1 MKQSKMLIPTLREMP
16 SDAQVISHA
25 LMLRAGYV
33 RQISAGVYSYLPLAN
48 RVIEKAK
55 KIMREEFEKIGAVE
69 MLAPAL
75 LSADLWRE
83 SGRYETYGEDLYKL
97 KNREGSDF
105 ILGPTHEETF
115 TAIVRDSVKS
125 YKQLPLNL
133 YQIQAK
139 YRDEKRPRNGL
150 LRTREFIMKD
160 GYSFHANYDSLDV
173 TYDEY
178 KMAYE
183 NIFTRS
189 EIEFKGIIG
198 DGGAMGG
205 KDSQEFMAITPERT
219 DLSRWVVLDKS
230 VASFDEIPAD
240 VQEAIKAELTS
251 WLVSGED
258 TVVYSSESS
267 YAANLEMA
275 TNEYKPSNRVV
286 AEEELTRIETPDC
299 KSIDE
304 VAAFLHVDESQTIK
318 TLVYIA
324 DEKPIVALL
333 VGNDQL
339 NEVKLKNY
347 LGADFFE
354 PASEEEVRELFGAN
368 FGSLGP
374 VHLPEDVQIIADRK
388 VEDVRNA
395 VVGANEDG
403 YHLTGVNPGRDF
415 TAEYVDIREVREGEV
430 SPDGQGVLKFAR
442 GIEIGHIFKLGTR
455 YSESMN
461 ATVLDENGRA
471 VPVVMGCYGI
481 GVSRLLSAVME
492 QHARLFVNKTP
503 KGDYRYAW
511 GINFPKELAPFD
523 VHLIPV
529 NVKDE
534 EALALTEQLEAEL
547 LKAGYE
553 VLTDDRN
560 ERAGVK
566 FSDSDLIGL
575 PIRVTIGKKAADRI
589 VEVKIKATGDTIEV
603 HVDNLLETLAILT
616 KKEER

>member
-25 LMLRAGYV
+25 LLLRAGYV
-33 RQISAGVYSYLPLAN
+33 RQVSAGVYSYLPLAN

-55 KIMREEFEKIGAVE
+55 KIMRQEFEKIGAVE

-83 SGRYETYGEDLYKL
+83 SGRYETYGDDLFKL

-115 TAIVRDSVKS
+115 TALVRDSVKS

-133 YQIQAK
+133 YQIQPK

-178 KMAYE
+178 KTAYE

-189 EIEFKGIIG
+189 EIDFKAIIG

-205 KDSQEFMAITPERT
+205 KDSQEFMAITPDRT
-219 DLSRWVVLDKS
+219 DLNRWLVLDKS
-230 VASFDEIPAD
+230 VASIDEIPAD
-240 VQEAIKAELTS
+240 VLEAIKTELS
-251 WLVSGED
+251 NWMVSGED
-258 TVVYSSESS
+258 TIAYSSESS

-275 TNEYKPSNRVV
+275 TNEYKPSNRV
-286 AEEELTRIETPDC
+286 ETESELVRVETPNC

-304 VAAFLHVDESQTIK
+304 VAAFLEVSEEQTIK

-324 DEKPIVALL
+324 DEKPVVALL

-339 NEVKLKNY
+339 NEVKLKNH

-354 PASEEEVRELFGAN
+354 AATEAEVQALLGAS
-368 FGSLGP
+368 FGSIGP
-374 VHLPEDVQIIADRK
+374 VNLRNDVTVIADRK
-388 VEDVRNA
+388 VQDLSNA
-395 VVGANEDG
+395 VAGANEDG

-415 TAEYVDIREVREGEV
+415 TAEYVDIREVREGEI
-430 SPDGQGVLKFAR
+430 SPDGKGVLQFAR

-455 YSESMN
+455 YSDSMN

-471 VPVVMGCYGI
+471 VPLVMGCYGI

-503 KGDYRYAW
+503 KGEYRYAW

-534 EALALTEQLEAEL
+534 ESQSLTNKLEESLVA
-547 LKAGYE
+547 AGYE
-553 VLTDDRN
+553 VLVDDRN

-575 PIRVTIGKKAADRI
+575 PIRVTVGKKAAEGI

-603 HVDNLLETLAILT
+603 HADNLIETLSILT
-616 KKEER
+616 K

>member
-33 RQISAGVYSYLPLAN
+33 RQVSAGVYSYLPLAN

-55 KIMREEFEKIGAVE
+55 KIMRQEFDKIGAVE

-97 KNREGSDF
+97 KNREKSDF

-133 YQIQAK
+133 YQIQPK

-178 KMAYE
+178 KSAYE
-183 NIFTRS
+183 KIFTRS
-189 EIEFKGIIG
+189 ELDFKAIIG

-205 KDSQEFMAITPERT
+205 KDSQEFMAITPART
-219 DLSRWVVLDKS
+219 DIDRWVVLDKS
-230 VASFDEIPAD
+230 VVSFDEIPAE
-240 VQEAIKAELTS
+240 VQEEIKAELLK
-251 WLVSGED
+251 WMVSGED
-258 TVVYSSESS
+258 TIAYSSESS

-275 TNEYKPSNRVV
+275 TNAYKPNKKVVTEAELVRV
-286 AEEELTRIETPDC
+286 ETPDC
-299 KSIDE
+299 KTIDE
-304 VAAFLHVDESQTIK
+304 VAAFLQVDTEETIK
-318 TLVYIA
+318 TLVYMA
-324 DEKPIVALL
+324 DEKPVVALL

-339 NEVKLKNY
+339 NEVKLKNH

-354 PASEEEVRELFGAN
+354 VANEEDVRQLLGAG

-374 VHLPEDVQIIADRK
+374 VNLPEDVTIIADRR
-388 VEDVRNA
+388 VQDLSNA
-395 VVGANEDG
+395 VAGANEDG
-403 YHLTGVNPGRDF
+403 CHLTGVNPGRDF
-415 TAEYVDIREVREGEV
+415 SPEYVDIREVREGEV
-430 SPDGQGVLKFAR
+430 SPDGQGILKFAR

-455 YSESMN
+455 YSDSMN
-461 ATVLDENGRA
+461 ANVLDENGRA
-471 VPVVMGCYGI
+471 VPMIMGCYGI

-503 KGDYRYAW
+503 KGEFRYAW

-534 EALALTEQLEAEL
+534 EALALTDQIEANL
-547 LKAGYE
+547 LNAGYE
-553 VLTDDRN
+553 VLVDDRN

-575 PIRVTIGKKAADRI
+575 PIRVTVGKKAAEGI

-603 HVDNLLETLAILT
+603 HADNLLETLSILT
-616 KKEER
+616 K

>member
-1 MKQSKMLIPTLREMP
+1 MKQSKMPIPTLREMP

-33 RQISAGVYSYLPLAN
+33 RQVSAGVYSYLPLAN

-55 KIMREEFEKIGAVE
+55 NIMRQEFEKIGAVE

-75 LSADLWRE
+75 LSAELWRE

-97 KNREGSDF
+97 KNREKSDF

-133 YQIQAK
+133 YQIQPK

-160 GYSFHANYDSLDV
+160 AYSFHANYDSLDSV
-173 TYDEY
+173 YDEY
-178 KMAYE
+178 KAAYE
-183 NIFTRS
+183 RIFTRS
-189 EIEFKGIIG
+189 GLDFKAIIG

-205 KDSQEFMAITPERT
+205 KDSQEFMAITSART
-219 DLSRWVVLDKS
+219 DLDRWVVLDKS
-230 VASFDEIPAD
+230 VASFDEIPAE
-240 VQEAIKAELTS
+240 VQEEIKAELLK
-251 WLVSGED
+251 WIVSGED
-258 TVVYSSESS
+258 TIAYSSESS

-286 AEEELTRIETPDC
+286 AEEEVTRVATPDV

-304 VAAFLHVDESQTIK
+304 VAAFLNVPEEQTIK
-318 TLVYIA
+318 TLFYIA
-324 DEKPIVALL
+324 DGELVAALL
-333 VGNDQL
+333 IGNDQL
-339 NEVKLKNY
+339 NEVKLKNH
-347 LGADFFE
+347 LGADFFDV
-354 PASEEEVRELFGAN
+354 ASEEEVAN
-368 FGSLGP
+368 VAQAGFGSLGP
-374 VHLPEDVQIIADRK
+374 VGLPENIKIIADRK
-388 VEDVRNA
+388 VQDVRNA

-415 TAEYVDIREVREGEV
+415 TSEYVDIREVREGEI
-430 SPDGQGVLKFAR
+430 SPDGQGVLNFAR

-455 YSESMN
+455 YSASMG
-461 ATVLDENGRA
+461 ADVLDENGRA
-471 VPVVMGCYGI
+471 VPIIMGCYGI

-503 KGDYRYAW
+503 KGEYRYAW

-523 VHLIPV
+523 VHLITV

-534 EALALTEQLEAEL
+534 EAQALTEKLEASL
-547 LKAGYE
+547 MGAGYE

-560 ERAGVK
+560 ERVGVK

-575 PIRVTIGKKAADRI
+575 PIRITVGKKAADGI

-603 HVDNLLETLAILT
+603 HADNVLETLEILS
-616 KKEER
+616 KK

>member
-25 LMLRAGYV
+25 LLLRAGYV
-33 RQISAGVYSYLPLAN
+33 RQVSAGVYSYLPLAN

-55 KIMREEFEKIGAVE
+55 NIMRQEFEKIGAVE

-83 SGRYETYGEDLYKL
+83 SGRYETYGDDLFKL

-115 TAIVRDSVKS
+115 TALVRDSVKS
-125 YKQLPLNL
+125 NKQLPLNL
-133 YQIQAK
+133 YQIQPK

-160 GYSFHANYDSLDV
+160 AYSFHANYDSLDV

-178 KMAYE
+178 KSAYE
-183 NIFTRS
+183 KIFTRS
-189 EIEFKGIIG
+189 EIDFKAIIG

-205 KDSQEFMAITPERT
+205 KDSQEFMAITPDRT
-219 DLSRWVVLDKS
+219 DLDRWLVLDKS
-230 VASFDEIPAD
+230 VASLDEIPAD
-240 VQEAIKAELTS
+240 VLEAIKAELS
-251 WLVSGED
+251 NWMVSGED
-258 TVVYSSESS
+258 TIAYSSESS

-275 TNEYKPSNRVV
+275 TNEYKPSNRVA
-286 AEEELTRIETPDC
+286 AETELVRVETPNC
-299 KSIDE
+299 KTIDE
-304 VAAFLHVDESQTIK
+304 VAAFLEVSEEQTIK

-324 DEKPIVALL
+324 DENPVVALL

-339 NEVKLKNY
+339 NEIKLKNH

-354 PASEEEVRELFGAN
+354 AATEAEVQELFGAS

-374 VHLPEDVQIIADRK
+374 VNLPEDVTIIADRK
-388 VEDVRNA
+388 VQDLSNA
-395 VVGANEDG
+395 VAGANEDG

-415 TAEYVDIREVREGEV
+415 TAEYVDIREVREGEI
-430 SPDGQGVLKFAR
+430 SPDGNGVLKFAR

-455 YSESMN
+455 YSDSMN

-471 VPVVMGCYGI
+471 VPLVMGCYGI

-503 KGDYRYAW
+503 KGEYRYAW

-534 EALALTEQLEAEL
+534 ESLALTDKIEESLVG
-547 LKAGYE
+547 AGYE
-553 VLTDDRN
+553 VLVDDRN
-560 ERAGVK
+560 ERVGVK

-575 PIRVTIGKKAADRI
+575 PIRVTVGKKAAEGI
-589 VEVKIKATGDTIEV
+589 VEVKIKASGDTIEV
-603 HVDNLLETLAILT
+603 HADNLIETLSILT
-616 KKEER
+616 K

>member
-33 RQISAGVYSYLPLAN
+33 RQVSAGVYSYLPLAN

-55 KIMREEFEKIGAVE
+55 KIMREEFDKIGAVE

-97 KNREGSDF
+97 KNREKSDF

-115 TAIVRDSVKS
+115 TSIVRDSVKS

-133 YQIQAK
+133 YQIQPK

-178 KMAYE
+178 KSAYE
-183 NIFTRS
+183 KIFTRS
-189 EIEFKGIIG
+189 ELDFKAIIG

-205 KDSQEFMAITPERT
+205 KDSQEFMAITPART
-219 DLSRWVVLDKS
+219 DLDRWVVLDKS
-230 VASFDEIPAD
+230 VASFDEILAE
-240 VQEAIKAELTS
+240 VQEEIKAELLK
-251 WLVSGED
+251 WMVSGED
-258 TVVYSSESS
+258 TIAYSSESS

-275 TNEYKPSNRVV
+275 TNAYKPNKKVVTEAELVRV
-286 AEEELTRIETPDC
+286 ETPDC
-299 KSIDE
+299 KTIDE
-304 VAAFLHVDESQTIK
+304 VAAFLQVDTEETIK
-318 TLVYIA
+318 TLVYMA
-324 DEKPIVALL
+324 DEKPVVALL

-354 PASEEEVRELFGAN
+354 VASEEDVRQLLGAG

-374 VHLPEDVQIIADRK
+374 VNLPEDVTIIADRR
-388 VEDVRNA
+388 VQDLSNA
-395 VVGANEDG
+395 VAGANEDG
-403 YHLTGVNPGRDF
+403 YHLIGVNPGRDF
-415 TAEYVDIREVREGEV
+415 SPEYVDIREVREGEV
-430 SPDGQGVLKFAR
+430 SPDGQGILKFAR

-455 YSESMN
+455 YSDSMN
-461 ATVLDENGRA
+461 ANVLDENGRA
-471 VPVVMGCYGI
+471 VPMIMGCYGI

-503 KGDYRYAW
+503 KGEFRYAW

-534 EALALTEQLEAEL
+534 ESLALTDQIEANL
-547 LKAGYE
+547 LSAGYE
-553 VLTDDRN
+553 VLVDDRN

-575 PIRVTIGKKAADRI
+575 PIRVTVGKKAADGI

-603 HVDNLLETLAILT
+603 HADNLLETLSILT
-616 KKEER
+616 K

>member
-33 RQISAGVYSYLPLAN
+33 RQVSAGVYSYLPLAN

-55 KIMREEFEKIGAVE
+55 KIMRQEFDKIGAVE

-97 KNREGSDF
+97 KNREKSDF

-133 YQIQAK
+133 YQIQPK

-160 GYSFHANYDSLDV
+160 AYSFHANYDSLDSV
-173 TYDEY
+173 YDEY
-178 KMAYE
+178 KAAYE
-183 NIFTRS
+183 RIFTRS
-189 EIEFKGIIG
+189 GLDFKAIIG

-205 KDSQEFMAITPERT
+205 KDSQEFMAITPART
-219 DLSRWVVLDKS
+219 DLDRWVVLDKS
-230 VASFDEIPAD
+230 VASFDEIPAE
-240 VQEAIKAELTS
+240 VQEEIKAELLK
-251 WLVSGED
+251 WMVSGED
-258 TVVYSSESS
+258 TIAYSSESS

-275 TNEYKPSNRVV
+275 TNAYKPNKKVVTEAELVRV
-286 AEEELTRIETPDC
+286 ETPDC
-299 KSIDE
+299 KTIDE
-304 VAAFLHVDESQTIK
+304 VAAFLQVDTEETIK
-318 TLVYIA
+318 TLVYMA
-324 DEKPIVALL
+324 DEKPVVALL

-339 NEVKLKNY
+339 NEVKLKNH

-354 PASEEEVRELFGAN
+354 VASEEDVRQLLGAG

-374 VHLPEDVQIIADRK
+374 VNLPEDVTIIADRR
-388 VEDVRNA
+388 VQDLSNA
-395 VVGANEDG
+395 VAGANEDG

-415 TAEYVDIREVREGEV
+415 SPEYVDIREVREGEV
-430 SPDGQGVLKFAR
+430 SPDGQGILKFAR

-455 YSESMN
+455 YSDSMN
-461 ATVLDENGRA
+461 ANVLDENGRA
-471 VPVVMGCYGI
+471 VPMIMGCYGI

-503 KGDYRYAW
+503 KGEFRYAW

-534 EALALTEQLEAEL
+534 EALALTDQIEANL
-547 LKAGYE
+547 LSAGYE
-553 VLTDDRN
+553 VLVDDRN

-575 PIRVTIGKKAADRI
+575 PIRVTVGKKAAEGI

-603 HVDNLLETLAILT
+603 HADNLLETLSILT
-616 KKEER
+616 K

>member
-33 RQISAGVYSYLPLAN
+33 RQVSAGVYSYLPLAN

-55 KIMREEFEKIGAVE
+55 KIMREEFDKIGAVE

-97 KNREGSDF
+97 KNREKSDF

-133 YQIQAK
+133 YQIQPK

-160 GYSFHANYDSLDV
+160 AYSFHANYDSLDV
-173 TYDEY
+173 AYDEY
-178 KMAYE
+178 KSAYE
-183 NIFTRS
+183 KIFTRS
-189 EIEFKGIIG
+189 ELDFKAIIG

-205 KDSQEFMAITPERT
+205 KDSQEFMAITPDRT
-219 DLSRWVVLDKS
+219 DLNRWVVLDKS
-230 VASFDEIPAD
+230 VASFDEIPED
-240 VQEAIKAELTS
+240 VQEAIRTELTS
-251 WLVSGED
+251 WMVSGED
-258 TVVYSSESS
+258 TIAYSSESS

-275 TNEYKPSNRVV
+275 TDEYKPSGRVV
-286 AEEELTRIETPDC
+286 TEEEVARVSTPDC
-299 KSIDE
+299 KTIDE
-304 VAAFLHVDESQTIK
+304 VAAFLGLDESQTIK
-318 TLVYIA
+318 TLVYMA
-324 DEKPIVALL
+324 DEAPVVALL

-339 NEVKLKNY
+339 NEVKLKNH
-347 LGADFFE
+347 LAADFFDV
-354 PASEEEVRELFGAN
+354 ASEDQVRQLLGAG

-374 VHLPEDVQIIADRK
+374 VNLPEGVRIIADRK
-388 VEDVRNA
+388 VQDLANA

-415 TAEYVDIREVREGEV
+415 TAEYVDIREVREGEI

-455 YSESMN
+455 YSDSMN
-461 ATVLDENGRA
+461 ANVLDENGRA
-471 VPVVMGCYGI
+471 VPMIMGCYGI

-503 KGDYRYAW
+503 KGEFRYAW

-534 EALALTEQLEAEL
+534 EALALTDQIEASL
-547 LKAGYE
+547 LSAGYE
-553 VLTDDRN
+553 VLVDDRN

-575 PIRVTIGKKAADRI
+575 PIRVTVGKKAAEGI

-603 HVDNLLETLAILT
+603 HADNLLETLSILT
-616 KKEER
+616 K

>member
-33 RQISAGVYSYLPLAN
+33 RQVSAGVYSYLPLAN

-55 KIMREEFEKIGAVE
+55 KIMREEFDKIGAVE

-97 KNREGSDF
+97 KNREKSDF

-115 TAIVRDSVKS
+115 TSIVRDSVKS

-133 YQIQAK
+133 YQIQPK

-173 TYDEY
+173 TYDDY
-178 KMAYE
+178 KSAYE
-183 NIFTRS
+183 KIFTRS
-189 EIEFKGIIG
+189 ELDFKAIIG

-205 KDSQEFMAITPERT
+205 KDSQEFMAITPART
-219 DLSRWVVLDKS
+219 DLDRWVVLDKS
-230 VASFDEIPAD
+230 VASFDEIPAE
-240 VQEAIKAELTS
+240 VQEEIKAELLK
-251 WLVSGED
+251 WMVSGED
-258 TVVYSSESS
+258 TIAYSSESS

-275 TNEYKPSNRVV
+275 TNAYKPNKKVVTEAELVRV
-286 AEEELTRIETPDC
+286 ETPDC
-299 KSIDE
+299 KTIDE
-304 VAAFLHVDESQTIK
+304 VAAFLQVDTEETIK
-318 TLVYIA
+318 TLVYMA
-324 DEKPIVALL
+324 DEKPVVALL

-339 NEVKLKNY
+339 NEVKLKNH

-354 PASEEEVRELFGAN
+354 VASEEDVRQLLGAG

-374 VHLPEDVQIIADRK
+374 VNLPEDVTIIADRR
-388 VEDVRNA
+388 VQDLSNA
-395 VVGANEDG
+395 VAGANEDG

-415 TAEYVDIREVREGEV
+415 SPEYVDIREVREGEV
-430 SPDGQGVLKFAR
+430 SPDGQGILKFAR

-455 YSESMN
+455 YSDSMN
-461 ATVLDENGRA
+461 ANVLDENGRA
-471 VPVVMGCYGI
+471 VPMIMGCYGI

-503 KGDYRYAW
+503 KGEFRYAW

-534 EALALTEQLEAEL
+534 EALALTDQIEANL
-547 LKAGYE
+547 LSAGYE
-553 VLTDDRN
+553 VLVDDRN

-575 PIRVTIGKKAADRI
+575 PIRVTVGKKAAEGI

-603 HVDNLLETLAILT
+603 HADNLLETLSILT
-616 KKEER
+616 K

>member
-1 MKQSKMLIPTLREMP
+1 MKQSKMPIPTLREMP

-33 RQISAGVYSYLPLAN
+33 RQVSAGVYSYLPLAN

-55 KIMREEFEKIGAVE
+55 NIMRQEFEKIGAVE

-75 LSADLWRE
+75 LSAELWRE

-97 KNREGSDF
+97 KNREKSDF

-133 YQIQAK
+133 YQIQPK

-160 GYSFHANYDSLDV
+160 AYSFHANYDSLDSV
-173 TYDEY
+173 YDEY
-178 KMAYE
+178 KAAYE
-183 NIFTRS
+183 RIFTRS
-189 EIEFKGIIG
+189 GLDFKAIIG

-205 KDSQEFMAITPERT
+205 KDSQEFMAITSART
-219 DLSRWVVLDKS
+219 DLDRWVVLDKS
-230 VASFDEIPAD
+230 VASFDEIPAE
-240 VQEAIKAELTS
+240 VQEEIKAELLK
-251 WLVSGED
+251 WIVSGED
-258 TVVYSSESS
+258 TIAYSSESS

-286 AEEELTRIETPDC
+286 AEEEVTRVATPDV

-304 VAAFLHVDESQTIK
+304 VAAFLNVPEEQTIK
-318 TLVYIA
+318 TLFYIA
-324 DEKPIVALL
+324 DGELVAALL

-339 NEVKLKNY
+339 NEVKLKNH
-347 LGADFFE
+347 LGADFFDV
-354 PASEEEVRELFGAN
+354 ASEEEVAN
-368 FGSLGP
+368 VVQAGFGSLGP
-374 VHLPEDVQIIADRK
+374 VGLPENIKIIADRK
-388 VEDVRNA
+388 VQDVRNA

-415 TAEYVDIREVREGEV
+415 TAKYVDIREVREGEI
-430 SPDGQGVLKFAR
+430 SPDGQGVLNFAR

-455 YSESMN
+455 YSASMG
-461 ATVLDENGRA
+461 ADVLDENGRA
-471 VPVVMGCYGI
+471 VPIIMGCYGI

-503 KGDYRYAW
+503 KGEYRYAW

-523 VHLIPV
+523 VHLITV

-534 EALALTEQLEAEL
+534 EAQALTEKLEASL
-547 LKAGYE
+547 MGAGYE

-560 ERAGVK
+560 ERVGVK

-575 PIRVTIGKKAADRI
+575 PIRITVGKKAADGI

-603 HVDNLLETLAILT
+603 HADNVLETLEILS
-616 KKEER
+616 KK

>member
-33 RQISAGVYSYLPLAN
+33 RQVSAGVYSYLPLAN

-55 KIMREEFEKIGAVE
+55 KIMREEFDKIGAVE

-97 KNREGSDF
+97 KNREKSDF

-115 TAIVRDSVKS
+115 TSIVRDSVKS

-133 YQIQAK
+133 YQIQPK

-178 KMAYE
+178 KSAYE
-183 NIFTRS
+183 KIFTRS
-189 EIEFKGIIG
+189 ELDFKAIIG

-205 KDSQEFMAITPERT
+205 KDSQEFMAITPART
-219 DLSRWVVLDKS
+219 DLDRWVVLDKS
-230 VASFDEIPAD
+230 VASFDEIPAE
-240 VQEAIKAELTS
+240 VQEEIKAELLK
-251 WLVSGED
+251 WMVSGED
-258 TVVYSSESS
+258 TIAYSSESS

-275 TNEYKPSNRVV
+275 TNAYKPNKKVVTEAELVRV
-286 AEEELTRIETPDC
+286 ETPDC
-299 KSIDE
+299 KTIDE
-304 VAAFLHVDESQTIK
+304 VAAFLQVDTEETIK
-318 TLVYIA
+318 TLVYMA
-324 DEKPIVALL
+324 DEKPVVALL

-339 NEVKLKNY
+339 NEVKLKNH

-354 PASEEEVRELFGAN
+354 VANEEDVRQLLGAG

-374 VHLPEDVQIIADRK
+374 VNLPEDVTIIADRR
-388 VEDVRNA
+388 VQDLSNA
-395 VVGANEDG
+395 VAGANEDG

-415 TAEYVDIREVREGEV
+415 SPEYVDIREVREGEV
-430 SPDGQGVLKFAR
+430 SPDGQGILKFAR

-455 YSESMN
+455 YSDSMN
-461 ATVLDENGRA
+461 ANVLDENGRA
-471 VPVVMGCYGI
+471 VPMIMGCYGI

-503 KGDYRYAW
+503 KGEFRYAW

-534 EALALTEQLEAEL
+534 EALALTDQIESNL
-547 LKAGYE
+547 LNAGYE
-553 VLTDDRN
+553 VLVDDRN

-575 PIRVTIGKKAADRI
+575 PIRVTVGKKAAEGI

-603 HVDNLLETLAILT
+603 HADNLLETLSILT
-616 KKEER
+616 K

>member
-33 RQISAGVYSYLPLAN
+33 RQVSAGVYSYLPLAN

-55 KIMREEFEKIGAVE
+55 RIMREEFDKIGAVE

-97 KNREGSDF
+97 KNREKSDF

-133 YQIQAK
+133 YQIQPK

-160 GYSFHANYDSLDV
+160 AYSFHANYDSLDV
-173 TYDEY
+173 AYDEY
-178 KMAYE
+178 KSAYE
-183 NIFTRS
+183 KIFTRS
-189 EIEFKGIIG
+189 ELDFKAIIG

-205 KDSQEFMAITPERT
+205 KDSQEFMAITPDRT
-219 DLSRWVVLDKS
+219 DLNRWVVLDKS
-230 VASFDEIPAD
+230 VASFDEIPED
-240 VQEAIKAELTS
+240 VQEAIRAELTS
-251 WLVSGED
+251 WMVSGED
-258 TVVYSSESS
+258 TIAYSSESS

-275 TNEYKPSNRVV
+275 TDEYKPAGRVV
-286 AEEELTRIETPDC
+286 TEEEVARVSTPDC
-299 KSIDE
+299 KTIDE
-304 VAAFLHVDESQTIK
+304 VAAFLGLDESQTIK
-318 TLVYIA
+318 TLVYMA
-324 DEKPIVALL
+324 DESPIVALL

-347 LGADFFE
+347 LAVDFFDV
-354 PASEEEVRELFGAN
+354 ASEDQVRQLLGAG

-374 VHLPEDVQIIADRK
+374 VNLPEGVRIIADRK
-388 VEDVRNA
+388 VQDLANA

-415 TAEYVDIREVREGEV
+415 TAEYVDIREVREGEI

-455 YSESMN
+455 YSDSMN
-461 ATVLDENGRA
+461 ANVLDENGRA
-471 VPVVMGCYGI
+471 VPMIMGCYGI

-503 KGDYRYAW
+503 KGEFRYAW

-534 EALALTEQLEAEL
+534 EAVALTDQIEANL
-547 LKAGYE
+547 LSAGYE
-553 VLTDDRN
+553 VLVDDRN

-575 PIRVTIGKKAADRI
+575 PIRVTVGKKAAEGI

-603 HVDNLLETLAILT
+603 HADNLLETLSILT
-616 KKEER
+616 K

>member
-25 LMLRAGYV
+25 LLLRAGYV
-33 RQISAGVYSYLPLAN
+33 RQVSAGVYSYLPLAN

-55 KIMREEFEKIGAVE
+55 NIMRQEFEKIGAVE

-83 SGRYETYGEDLYKL
+83 SGRYETYGDDLFKL

-115 TAIVRDSVKS
+115 TALVRDSVKS

-133 YQIQAK
+133 YQIQPK

-160 GYSFHANYDSLDV
+160 AYSFHANYDSLDV

-178 KMAYE
+178 KSAYE
-183 NIFTRS
+183 KIFTRS
-189 EIEFKGIIG
+189 EIDFKAIIG

-205 KDSQEFMAITPERT
+205 KDSQEFMAITPDRT
-219 DLSRWVVLDKS
+219 DLDRWLVLDKS
-230 VASFDEIPAD
+230 VASLDEIPAD
-240 VQEAIKAELTS
+240 VLEAIKAELS
-251 WLVSGED
+251 NWMVSGED
-258 TVVYSSESS
+258 TIAYSSESS

-275 TNEYKPSNRVV
+275 TNEYKPSNCVV
-286 AEEELTRIETPDC
+286 AETELVRVETPNC
-299 KSIDE
+299 KTIDE
-304 VAAFLHVDESQTIK
+304 VAAFLQVSEEQTIK

-324 DEKPIVALL
+324 DEKPVVALL

-339 NEVKLKNY
+339 NEVKLKNH

-354 PASEEEVRELFGAN
+354 AATEAEVQELFGAN

-374 VHLPEDVQIIADRK
+374 VNLPEEVTIIADRK
-388 VEDVRNA
+388 VQDLSNA
-395 VVGANEDG
+395 VAGANEDG

-415 TAEYVDIREVREGEV
+415 TAEYVDIREVREGEI
-430 SPDGQGVLKFAR
+430 SPDGNGVLKFAR

-455 YSESMN
+455 YSDSMN

-471 VPVVMGCYGI
+471 VPLVMGCYGI

-503 KGDYRYAW
+503 KGEYRYAW

-534 EALALTEQLEAEL
+534 ESLALTDKIEESLVG
-547 LKAGYE
+547 AGYE
-553 VLTDDRN
+553 VLVDDRN
-560 ERAGVK
+560 ERVGVK

-575 PIRVTIGKKAADRI
+575 PIRVTVGKKAAEGI
-589 VEVKIKATGDTIEV
+589 VEVKIKASGDTIEV
-603 HVDNLLETLAILT
+603 HADNLIETLSILT
-616 KKEER
+616 K

>member
-33 RQISAGVYSYLPLAN
+33 RQVSAGVYSYLPLAN

-55 KIMREEFEKIGAVE
+55 RIMREEFDKIGAVE

-97 KNREGSDF
+97 KNREKSDF

-133 YQIQAK
+133 YQIQPK

-160 GYSFHANYDSLDV
+160 AYSFHANYDSLDSA
-173 TYDEY
+173 YDEY
-178 KMAYE
+178 KSAYE
-183 NIFTRS
+183 KIFTRS
-189 EIEFKGIIG
+189 ELDFKAIIG

-205 KDSQEFMAITPERT
+205 KDSQEFMAITPDRT
-219 DLSRWVVLDKS
+219 DLNRWVVLDKS
-230 VASFDEIPAD
+230 VASFDEIPED
-240 VQEAIKAELTS
+240 VQEAIRTELTS
-251 WLVSGED
+251 WMVSGED
-258 TVVYSSESS
+258 TIAYSSESS

-275 TNEYKPSNRVV
+275 TDEYKPAGRVV
-286 AEEELTRIETPDC
+286 TEEEVARVSTPDC
-299 KSIDE
+299 KTIDE
-304 VAAFLHVDESQTIK
+304 VAVFLGLDESQTIK
-318 TLVYIA
+318 TLVYMA
-324 DEKPIVALL
+324 DEAPVVALL

-339 NEVKLKNY
+339 NEVKLKNH
-347 LGADFFE
+347 LAADFFDV
-354 PASEEEVRELFGAN
+354 ASEDQVRQLLGAG

-374 VHLPEDVQIIADRK
+374 VNLPEGVRIIADRK
-388 VEDVRNA
+388 VQDLANA

-415 TAEYVDIREVREGEV
+415 TAEYVDIREVREGEI

-455 YSESMN
+455 YSDSMN
-461 ATVLDENGRA
+461 ANVLDENGRA
-471 VPVVMGCYGI
+471 VPMIMGCYGI

-503 KGDYRYAW
+503 KGEFRYAW

-534 EALALTEQLEAEL
+534 EALALTDQIEANL
-547 LKAGYE
+547 LSSGYE
-553 VLTDDRN
+553 VLVDDRN

-575 PIRVTIGKKAADRI
+575 PIRVTVGKKAAEGI

-603 HVDNLLETLAILT
+603 HADNLLETLSILT
-616 KKEER
+616 K

>member
-33 RQISAGVYSYLPLAN
+33 RQVSAGVYSYLPLAN

-55 KIMREEFEKIGAVE
+55 RIMREEFDKIGAVE

-97 KNREGSDF
+97 KNREKSDF

-133 YQIQAK
+133 YQIQPK

-160 GYSFHANYDSLDV
+160 AYSFHANYDSLDV
-173 TYDEY
+173 AYDEY
-178 KMAYE
+178 KSAYE
-183 NIFTRS
+183 KIFTRS
-189 EIEFKGIIG
+189 ELDFKAIIG

-205 KDSQEFMAITPERT
+205 KDSQEFMAITPART
-219 DLSRWVVLDKS
+219 DLDRWVVLDKS
-230 VASFDEIPAD
+230 VASFEEIPED
-240 VQEAIKAELTS
+240 VQAAIQAELTS
-251 WLVSGED
+251 WMVSGED
-258 TVVYSSESS
+258 TIAYSSESS

-275 TNEYKPSNRVV
+275 TNAYKPSQKVIAEAELARV
-286 AEEELTRIETPDC
+286 ATPDC
-299 KSIDE
+299 KTIDE
-304 VAAFLHVDESQTIK
+304 VAAFLQIDTEETIK
-318 TLVYIA
+318 TLVYMA
-324 DEKPIVALL
+324 DEKPVVALL

-339 NEVKLKNY
+339 NEVKLKNH
-347 LGADFFE
+347 LGADFFDV
-354 PASEEEVRELFGAN
+354 ASEEEVRQVLGAG

-374 VHLPEDVQIIADRK
+374 VNLPEDVTIIADRR
-388 VEDVRNA
+388 VQDLSNA
-395 VVGANEDG
+395 VAGANADG
-403 YHLTGVNPGRDF
+403 YHLTGVNPARDF
-415 TAEYVDIREVREGEV
+415 TPEYVDIREVREGEV
-430 SPDGQGVLKFAR
+430 SPDGQGILKFAR

-455 YSESMN
+455 YSDSMN
-461 ATVLDENGRA
+461 ANVLDENGRA
-471 VPVVMGCYGI
+471 VPMIMGCYGI

-503 KGDYRYAW
+503 KGEFRYAW

-534 EALALTEQLEAEL
+534 GALVLTDQIEANL
-547 LKAGYE
+547 LSAGYE
-553 VLTDDRN
+553 VLVDDRN

-575 PIRVTIGKKAADRI
+575 PIRVTVGKKAAEGI

-603 HVDNLLETLAILT
+603 HADNLLETLSILT
-616 KKEER
+616 K

>member
-33 RQISAGVYSYLPLAN
+33 RQVSAGVYSYLPLAN

-55 KIMREEFEKIGAVE
+55 KIMREEFDKIGAVE

-97 KNREGSDF
+97 KNREKSDF

-115 TAIVRDSVKS
+115 TSIVRDSVKS

-133 YQIQAK
+133 YQIQPK

-178 KMAYE
+178 KSAYE
-183 NIFTRS
+183 KIFTRS
-189 EIEFKGIIG
+189 ELDFKAIIG

-205 KDSQEFMAITPERT
+205 KDSQEFMAITPART
-219 DLSRWVVLDKS
+219 DLDRWVVLDKS
-230 VASFDEIPAD
+230 VASFDEIPAE
-240 VQEAIKAELTS
+240 VQEEIKAELLK
-251 WLVSGED
+251 WMVSGED
-258 TVVYSSESS
+258 TIAYSSESS

-275 TNEYKPSNRVV
+275 TNAYKPNKKVVTEAELVRV
-286 AEEELTRIETPDC
+286 ETPDC
-299 KSIDE
+299 KTIDE
-304 VAAFLHVDESQTIK
+304 VAAFLQIDTEETIK
-318 TLVYIA
+318 TLVYMA
-324 DEKPIVALL
+324 DEKPVVALL

-339 NEVKLKNY
+339 NEVKLKNH

-354 PASEEEVRELFGAN
+354 VASEEDVRQLLGAG

-374 VHLPEDVQIIADRK
+374 VNLPEDVTIIADRR
-388 VEDVRNA
+388 VQDLSNA
-395 VVGANEDG
+395 VAGANEDG

-415 TAEYVDIREVREGEV
+415 TAEYVDIREVREGEI

-455 YSESMN
+455 YSDSMN
-461 ATVLDENGRA
+461 ANVLDENGRA
-471 VPVVMGCYGI
+471 VPMIMGCYGI

-503 KGDYRYAW
+503 KGEFRYAW

-534 EALALTEQLEAEL
+534 EALALTDQIEANL
-547 LKAGYE
+547 LNAGYE
-553 VLTDDRN
+553 VLVDDRN

-575 PIRVTIGKKAADRI
+575 PIRVTVGKKAAEGI
-589 VEVKIKATGDTIEV
+589 IEVKIKATGDTIEV
-603 HVDNLLETLAILT
+603 HADNLLETLSILT
-616 KKEER
+616 K

>member
-33 RQISAGVYSYLPLAN
+33 RQVSAGVYSYLPLAN

-55 KIMREEFEKIGAVE
+55 KIMREEFDKIGAVE

-97 KNREGSDF
+97 KNREKSDF

-133 YQIQAK
+133 YQIQPK

-160 GYSFHANYDSLDV
+160 AYSFHANYDSLDV
-173 TYDEY
+173 AYDEY
-178 KMAYE
+178 KSAYE
-183 NIFTRS
+183 KIFTRS
-189 EIEFKGIIG
+189 ELDFKAIIG

-205 KDSQEFMAITPERT
+205 KDSQEFMAITPDRT
-219 DLSRWVVLDKS
+219 DLNRWVVLDKS
-230 VASFDEIPAD
+230 VASFDEIPEE
-240 VQEAIKAELTS
+240 VQEAIRTELTS
-251 WLVSGED
+251 WMVSGED
-258 TVVYSSESS
+258 TIAYSSESS

-275 TNEYKPSNRVV
+275 TDEYKPAGRVV
-286 AEEELTRIETPDC
+286 TEEEVARVSTPDC
-299 KSIDE
+299 KKIDE
-304 VAAFLHVDESQTIK
+304 VAAFLGLDESQTIK
-318 TLVYIA
+318 TLVYMA
-324 DEKPIVALL
+324 DESPVVALL

-339 NEVKLKNY
+339 NEVKLKNH
-347 LGADFFE
+347 LAADFFDV
-354 PASEEEVRELFGAN
+354 ASEDQVRQLLGAG

-374 VHLPEDVQIIADRK
+374 VNLPEGVRIIADRK
-388 VEDVRNA
+388 VQDLANA

-415 TAEYVDIREVREGEV
+415 TAEYVDIREVREGEI

-455 YSESMN
+455 YSDSMN
-461 ATVLDENGRA
+461 ANVLDENGRA
-471 VPVVMGCYGI
+471 VPMIMGCYGI

-503 KGDYRYAW
+503 KGEFRYAW

-529 NVKDE
+529 NIKDE
-534 EALALTEQLEAEL
+534 EALALTNQIEANL
-547 LKAGYE
+547 LSAGYE
-553 VLTDDRN
+553 VLVDDRN

-575 PIRVTIGKKAADRI
+575 PIRVTVGKKAAEGI
-589 VEVKIKATGDTIEV
+589 VEVKIKATGDIIEV
-603 HVDNLLETLAILT
+603 HADNLLETLSILT
-616 KKEER
+616 K

>member
-33 RQISAGVYSYLPLAN
+33 RQVSAGVYSYLPLAN

-55 KIMREEFEKIGAVE
+55 RIMREEFDKIGAVE

-97 KNREGSDF
+97 KNREKSDF

-133 YQIQAK
+133 YQIQPK

-160 GYSFHANYDSLDV
+160 AYSFHANYDSLDV
-173 TYDEY
+173 AYDEY
-178 KMAYE
+178 KSAYE
-183 NIFTRS
+183 KIFTRS
-189 EIEFKGIIG
+189 ELDFKAIIG

-205 KDSQEFMAITPERT
+205 KDSQEFMAITPDRT
-219 DLSRWVVLDKS
+219 DLNRWVVLDKS
-230 VASFDEIPAD
+230 VASFDEIPED
-240 VQEAIKAELTS
+240 VQEAIRTELTS
-251 WLVSGED
+251 WMVSGED
-258 TVVYSSESS
+258 TIAYSSESS

-275 TNEYKPSNRVV
+275 TDEYKPAGRVV
-286 AEEELTRIETPDC
+286 TEEEVARVSTPDC
-299 KSIDE
+299 KTIDE
-304 VAAFLHVDESQTIK
+304 VAAFLGLDESQTIK
-318 TLVYIA
+318 TLIYMA
-324 DEKPIVALL
+324 DESPVVALL

-339 NEVKLKNY
+339 NEVKLKNH
-347 LGADFFE
+347 LAADFFDV
-354 PASEEEVRELFGAN
+354 ASEDEVRQLLGAG

-374 VHLPEDVQIIADRK
+374 VNLPEGVRIIADRK
-388 VEDVRNA
+388 VQDLANA

-415 TAEYVDIREVREGEV
+415 TAEYVDIREVREGEI

-455 YSESMN
+455 YSDSMN
-461 ATVLDENGRA
+461 ANVLDENGRA
-471 VPVVMGCYGI
+471 VPMIMGCYGI

-503 KGDYRYAW
+503 KGEFRYAW

-534 EALALTEQLEAEL
+534 EAVALTYQIEANL
-547 LKAGYE
+547 LSAGYE
-553 VLTDDRN
+553 VLVDDRN

-575 PIRVTIGKKAADRI
+575 PIRVTVGKKAAEGI

-603 HVDNLLETLAILT
+603 HADNLLETLSILT
-616 KKEER
+616 K

>member
-1 MKQSKMLIPTLREMP
+1 MKQSKMPIPTLREMP

-33 RQISAGVYSYLPLAN
+33 RQVSAGVYSYLPLAN

-55 KIMREEFEKIGAVE
+55 NIMRQEFEKIGAVE

-75 LSADLWRE
+75 LSAELWRE

-97 KNREGSDF
+97 KNREKSDF

-133 YQIQAK
+133 YQIQPK

-160 GYSFHANYDSLDV
+160 AYSFHANYDSLDSV
-173 TYDEY
+173 YDEY
-178 KMAYE
+178 KAAYE
-183 NIFTRS
+183 RIFTRS
-189 EIEFKGIIG
+189 GLDFKAIIG

-205 KDSQEFMAITPERT
+205 KDSQEFMAITSART
-219 DLSRWVVLDKS
+219 DLDRWVVLDKS
-230 VASFDEIPAD
+230 VASFDEIPAE
-240 VQEAIKAELTS
+240 VQEEIKAELLK
-251 WLVSGED
+251 WIVSGED
-258 TVVYSSESS
+258 TIAYSSESS

-286 AEEELTRIETPDC
+286 AEEEVTRVATPDV

-304 VAAFLHVDESQTIK
+304 VAAFLNVPEEQTIK
-318 TLVYIA
+318 TLFYIA
-324 DEKPIVALL
+324 DGELVAALL

-339 NEVKLKNY
+339 NEVKLKNH
-347 LGADFFE
+347 LGADFFDV
-354 PASEEEVRELFGAN
+354 ASEEEVAN
-368 FGSLGP
+368 VVQAGFGSLGP
-374 VHLPEDVQIIADRK
+374 VGLLENIKIIADRK
-388 VEDVRNA
+388 VQDVRNA

-415 TAEYVDIREVREGEV
+415 TSEYVDIREVREGEI
-430 SPDGQGVLKFAR
+430 SPDGQGVLNFAR

-455 YSESMN
+455 YSASMG
-461 ATVLDENGRA
+461 ADVLDENGRA
-471 VPVVMGCYGI
+471 VPIIMGCYGI

-503 KGDYRYAW
+503 KGEYRYAW

-523 VHLIPV
+523 VHLITV

-534 EALALTEQLEAEL
+534 EAQALTEKLEASL
-547 LKAGYE
+547 MGAGYE

-560 ERAGVK
+560 ERVGVK

-575 PIRVTIGKKAADRI
+575 PIRITVGKKAADGI

-603 HVDNLLETLAILT
+603 HADNVLETLEILS
-616 KKEER
+616 KK

>member
-33 RQISAGVYSYLPLAN
+33 RQVSAGVYSYLPLAN

-55 KIMREEFEKIGAVE
+55 KIMREEFDKIGAVE

-97 KNREGSDF
+97 KNREKSDF

-115 TAIVRDSVKS
+115 TSIVRDSVKS

-133 YQIQAK
+133 YQIQPK

-178 KMAYE
+178 KSAYE
-183 NIFTRS
+183 KIFTRS
-189 EIEFKGIIG
+189 ELDFKAIIG

-205 KDSQEFMAITPERT
+205 KDSQEFMAITPART
-219 DLSRWVVLDKS
+219 DLDRWVVLDKS
-230 VASFDEIPAD
+230 VASFDEIPAE
-240 VQEAIKAELTS
+240 VQEEIKAELLK
-251 WLVSGED
+251 WMVSGED
-258 TVVYSSESS
+258 TIAYSSESS

-275 TNEYKPSNRVV
+275 TNAYKPNKKVVTEAELVRV
-286 AEEELTRIETPDC
+286 ETPDC
-299 KSIDE
+299 KTIDE
-304 VAAFLHVDESQTIK
+304 VAAFLQIDTEEAIK
-318 TLVYIA
+318 TLVYMA
-324 DEKPIVALL
+324 DDKPVVALL

-339 NEVKLKNY
+339 NEVKLKNH
-347 LGADFFE
+347 LGADFFDV
-354 PASEEEVRELFGAN
+354 ASEDQVRQLLGAG

-374 VHLPEDVQIIADRK
+374 VNLPEDVTIIADRR
-388 VEDVRNA
+388 VQDLSNA
-395 VVGANEDG
+395 VAGANEDG

-415 TAEYVDIREVREGEV
+415 SPEYVDIREVREGEV
-430 SPDGQGVLKFAR
+430 SPDGQGILKFAR

-455 YSESMN
+455 YSDSMN
-461 ATVLDENGRA
+461 ANVLDENGRA
-471 VPVVMGCYGI
+471 VPMIMGCYGI

-503 KGDYRYAW
+503 KGEFRYAW

-534 EALALTEQLEAEL
+534 EALALTDQIEANL
-547 LKAGYE
+547 LNAGYE
-553 VLTDDRN
+553 VLVDDRN
-560 ERAGVK
+560 ERVGVK

-575 PIRVTIGKKAADRI
+575 PIRVTVGKKAAEGI
-589 VEVKIKATGDTIEV
+589 IEVKIKATGDTIEV
-603 HVDNLLETLAILT
+603 HADNLLETLSILT
-616 KKEER
+616 K

>member
-33 RQISAGVYSYLPLAN
+33 RQVSAGVYSYLPLAN

-55 KIMREEFEKIGAVE
+55 KIMREEFDKIGAVE

-97 KNREGSDF
+97 KNREKSDF

-133 YQIQAK
+133 YQIQPK

-160 GYSFHANYDSLDV
+160 AYSFHANYDSLDV
-173 TYDEY
+173 AYDEY
-178 KMAYE
+178 KSAYE
-183 NIFTRS
+183 KIFTRS
-189 EIEFKGIIG
+189 ELDFKAIIG

-219 DLSRWVVLDKS
+219 DLNRWVVLDKS
-230 VASFDEIPAD
+230 VASFDEIPED
-240 VQEAIKAELTS
+240 VQEAIRAELTS
-251 WLVSGED
+251 WMVSGED
-258 TVVYSSESS
+258 TIAYSSESS

-275 TNEYKPSNRVV
+275 TDEYKPAGRVV
-286 AEEELTRIETPDC
+286 TEEEVARVSTPDC
-299 KSIDE
+299 KTIDE
-304 VAAFLHVDESQTIK
+304 VAAFLGLDESQTIK
-318 TLVYIA
+318 TLVYMA
-324 DEKPIVALL
+324 DESPVVALL

-339 NEVKLKNY
+339 NEVKLKNH
-347 LGADFFE
+347 LAADFFDV
-354 PASEEEVRELFGAN
+354 ASEDQVRQLLGAG

-374 VHLPEDVQIIADRK
+374 VNLPEGVRIIADRK
-388 VEDVRNA
+388 VQDLANA

-415 TAEYVDIREVREGEV
+415 TAEYVDIREVREGEI

-455 YSESMN
+455 YSDSMN
-461 ATVLDENGRA
+461 ANVLDENGRA
-471 VPVVMGCYGI
+471 VPMIMGCYGI

-503 KGDYRYAW
+503 KGEFRYAW

-534 EALALTEQLEAEL
+534 EAVALTDQIEANL
-547 LKAGYE
+547 LSAGYE
-553 VLTDDRN
+553 VLVDDRN

-575 PIRVTIGKKAADRI
+575 PIRVTVGKKAAEGI
-589 VEVKIKATGDTIEV
+589 IEVKIKATGDTIEV
-603 HVDNLLETLAILT
+603 HADNLLETLSILT
-616 KKEER
+616 K

>member
-25 LMLRAGYV
+25 LLLRAGYV
-33 RQISAGVYSYLPLAN
+33 RQVSAGVYSYLPLAN

-55 KIMREEFEKIGAVE
+55 KIMRQEFEKIGAVE

-83 SGRYETYGEDLYKL
+83 SGRYETYGDDLFKL

-115 TAIVRDSVKS
+115 TALVRDSVKS

-133 YQIQAK
+133 YQIQSK

-178 KMAYE
+178 KTAYE

-189 EIEFKGIIG
+189 EIDFKAIIG

-205 KDSQEFMAITPERT
+205 KDSQEFMAITPDRT
-219 DLSRWVVLDKS
+219 DLNRWLVLDKS
-230 VASFDEIPAD
+230 VASVDEIPAD
-240 VQEAIKAELTS
+240 VLEAIKTELS
-251 WLVSGED
+251 NWMVSGED
-258 TVVYSSESS
+258 TIAYSSESS

-275 TNEYKPSNRVV
+275 TNEYKPSNRV
-286 AEEELTRIETPDC
+286 ETESELVRVETPNC

-304 VAAFLHVDESQTIK
+304 ITAFLEVSEEQTIK

-324 DEKPIVALL
+324 DEKPVVALL

-339 NEVKLKNY
+339 NEVKLKNH

-354 PASEEEVRELFGAN
+354 AATEAEVQELLGAS

-374 VHLPEDVQIIADRK
+374 VNLSNDVTVIADRK
-388 VEDVRNA
+388 VQDLSNA
-395 VVGANEDG
+395 VAGANEDG

-415 TAEYVDIREVREGEV
+415 TAEYVDIREVREGEI
-430 SPDGQGVLKFAR
+430 SPDGKGVLQFAR

-455 YSESMN
+455 YSDSMN

-471 VPVVMGCYGI
+471 VPLVMGCYGI

-503 KGDYRYAW
+503 KGEYRYTW

-534 EALALTEQLEAEL
+534 ESQSLTNKLEESLVA
-547 LKAGYE
+547 AGYE
-553 VLTDDRN
+553 VLVDDRN

-575 PIRVTIGKKAADRI
+575 PIRVTVGKKAAEGI

-603 HVDNLLETLAILT
+603 HADNLIETLSILT
-616 KKEER
+616 K

>member
-1 MKQSKMLIPTLREMP
+1 MKQSKMPIPTLREMP

-33 RQISAGVYSYLPLAN
+33 RQVSAGVYSYLPLAN

-55 KIMREEFEKIGAVE
+55 NIMRQEFEKIGAVE

-75 LSADLWRE
+75 LSAELWRE

-97 KNREGSDF
+97 KNREKSDF

-133 YQIQAK
+133 YQIQPK

-160 GYSFHANYDSLDV
+160 AYSFHANYDSLDSV
-173 TYDEY
+173 YDEY
-178 KMAYE
+178 KAAYE
-183 NIFTRS
+183 RIFTRS
-189 EIEFKGIIG
+189 GLDFKAIIG

-205 KDSQEFMAITPERT
+205 KDSQEFMAITSART
-219 DLSRWVVLDKS
+219 DLDRWVVLDKS
-230 VASFDEIPAD
+230 VASFDEIPAE
-240 VQEAIKAELTS
+240 VQEEIKAELLK
-251 WLVSGED
+251 WIVSGED
-258 TVVYSSESS
+258 TIAYSSESS

-275 TNEYKPSNRVV
+275 TNEYKPSNRVI
-286 AEEELTRIETPDC
+286 AEEEVIRVATPDV

-304 VAAFLHVDESQTIK
+304 VAAFLNVPEEQTIK
-318 TLVYIA
+318 TLFYIA
-324 DEKPIVALL
+324 DGELVAALL

-339 NEVKLKNY
+339 NEVKLKNH
-347 LGADFFE
+347 LGADFFDV
-354 PASEEEVRELFGAN
+354 ASEEEVAN
-368 FGSLGP
+368 VVQAGFGSLGP
-374 VHLPEDVQIIADRK
+374 VGLPENIKIIADRK
-388 VEDVRNA
+388 VQDVRNA

-415 TAEYVDIREVREGEV
+415 TSEYVDIREVREGEI
-430 SPDGQGVLKFAR
+430 SPDGQGVLNFAR

-455 YSESMN
+455 YSASMG
-461 ATVLDENGRA
+461 ADVLDENGRA
-471 VPVVMGCYGI
+471 VPIIMGCYGI

-503 KGDYRYAW
+503 KGEYRYAW

-523 VHLIPV
+523 VHLITV

-534 EALALTEQLEAEL
+534 EAQALTEKLEASL
-547 LKAGYE
+547 MGAGYE

-560 ERAGVK
+560 ERVGVK

-575 PIRVTIGKKAADRI
+575 PIRITVGKKAADGI

-603 HVDNLLETLAILT
+603 HADNVLETLEILS
-616 KKEER
+616 KK

>member
-33 RQISAGVYSYLPLAN
+33 RQVSAGVYSYLPLAN

-55 KIMREEFEKIGAVE
+55 KIMREEFDKIGAVE

-97 KNREGSDF
+97 KNREKSDF

-133 YQIQAK
+133 YQIQPK

-160 GYSFHANYDSLDV
+160 AYSFHANYDSLDV
-173 TYDEY
+173 AYDEY
-178 KMAYE
+178 KSAYE
-183 NIFTRS
+183 KIFTRS
-189 EIEFKGIIG
+189 ELDFKAIIG

-205 KDSQEFMAITPERT
+205 KDSQEFMAITPDRT
-219 DLSRWVVLDKS
+219 DLNRWVVLDKS
-230 VASFDEIPAD
+230 VASFDEIPED
-240 VQEAIKAELTS
+240 VQEAIRTELTS
-251 WLVSGED
+251 WMVSGED
-258 TVVYSSESS
+258 TIAYSSESS

-275 TNEYKPSNRVV
+275 TDEYKPAGRVV
-286 AEEELTRIETPDC
+286 TEEEVARVSTPDC
-299 KSIDE
+299 KTIDE
-304 VAAFLHVDESQTIK
+304 VAAFLGLDESQTIK
-318 TLVYIA
+318 TLVYMA
-324 DEKPIVALL
+324 DESPVVALL

-339 NEVKLKNY
+339 NEVKLKNH
-347 LGADFFE
+347 LAADFFDV
-354 PASEEEVRELFGAN
+354 ASEDQVRQLLGAG

-374 VHLPEDVQIIADRK
+374 VNLPEGVRIIADRK
-388 VEDVRNA
+388 VQDLANA

-415 TAEYVDIREVREGEV
+415 TAEYVDIREVREGEI

-455 YSESMN
+455 YSDSMN
-461 ATVLDENGRA
+461 ANVLDENGRA
-471 VPVVMGCYGI
+471 VPMIMGCYGI

-503 KGDYRYAW
+503 KGEFRYAW

-534 EALALTEQLEAEL
+534 EALALTDQIEASL
-547 LKAGYE
+547 LSAGYE
-553 VLTDDRN
+553 VLVDDRN

-575 PIRVTIGKKAADRI
+575 PIRVTVGKKAAEGI

-603 HVDNLLETLAILT
+603 HADNLLETLSILT
-616 KKEER
+616 K

>member
-48 RVIEKAK
+48 RVIEKVK

-83 SGRYETYGEDLYKL
+83 SGRYDTYGEDLYKL

-178 KMAYE
+178 KTAYE

-189 EIEFKGIIG
+189 EVDFKGIIG

-205 KDSQEFMAITPERT
+205 KDSQEFMAITPDRI
-219 DLSRWVVLDKS
+219 DLTRWVVLDKS
-230 VASFDEIPAD
+230 VTSFDEIPTD
-240 VQEAIKAELTS
+240 VQEAIKEELTS

-258 TVVYSSESS
+258 TVVYSSESG

-286 AEEELTRIETPDC
+286 AEEELTRVETPDC

-354 PASEEEVRELFGAN
+354 AASEEEVRELSGAN

-388 VEDVRNA
+388 VEDIRNA
-395 VVGANEDG
+395 VAGANEDG

-503 KGDYRYAW
+503 KGDYRYVW

-616 KKEER
+616 KKDN

>member
-33 RQISAGVYSYLPLAN
+33 RQVSAGVYSYLPLAN

-55 KIMREEFEKIGAVE
+55 RIMREEFDKIGAVE

-97 KNREGSDF
+97 KNREKSDF

-133 YQIQAK
+133 YQIQPK

-160 GYSFHANYDSLDV
+160 AYSFHANYDSLDV
-173 TYDEY
+173 AYDEY
-178 KMAYE
+178 KSAYE
-183 NIFTRS
+183 KIFTRS
-189 EIEFKGIIG
+189 ELDFKAIIG

-205 KDSQEFMAITPERT
+205 KDSQEFMAITPDRT
-219 DLSRWVVLDKS
+219 DVNRWVVLDKS
-230 VASFDEIPAD
+230 VASFDEIPED
-240 VQEAIKAELTS
+240 VQEAIRTELTS
-251 WLVSGED
+251 WMVSGED
-258 TVVYSSESS
+258 TIAYSSESS

-275 TNEYKPSNRVV
+275 TDEYKPAGRVV
-286 AEEELTRIETPDC
+286 TDEEVARVSTPDC
-299 KSIDE
+299 KTIDE
-304 VAAFLHVDESQTIK
+304 VAAFLGLDESQTIK
-318 TLVYIA
+318 TLVYMA
-324 DEKPIVALL
+324 DESPVVALL

-339 NEVKLKNY
+339 NEVKLKNH
-347 LGADFFE
+347 LAADFFDV
-354 PASEEEVRELFGAN
+354 ASEDQVRQLLGAG

-374 VHLPEDVQIIADRK
+374 VNLPEGVRIIADRK
-388 VEDVRNA
+388 VQDLANA

-415 TAEYVDIREVREGEV
+415 TAEYVDIREVREGEI
-430 SPDGQGVLKFAR
+430 SPDGQGILKFAR

-455 YSESMN
+455 YSDSMN
-461 ATVLDENGRA
+461 ANVLDENGRA
-471 VPVVMGCYGI
+471 VPLIMGCYGI

-503 KGDYRYAW
+503 KGEFRYAW

-534 EALALTEQLEAEL
+534 EALTLTDQIEANL
-547 LKAGYE
+547 LSAGYE
-553 VLTDDRN
+553 VLVDDRN

-575 PIRVTIGKKAADRI
+575 PIRVTVGKKAAEGI

-603 HVDNLLETLAILT
+603 HADNLLETLSILT
-616 KKEER
+616 K

>member
-33 RQISAGVYSYLPLAN
+33 RQVSAGVYSYLPLAN

-55 KIMREEFEKIGAVE
+55 KIMREEFDKIGAVE

-97 KNREGSDF
+97 KNREKSDF

-133 YQIQAK
+133 YQIQPK

-160 GYSFHANYDSLDV
+160 AYSFHANYDSLDV
-173 TYDEY
+173 AYDEY
-178 KMAYE
+178 KSAYE
-183 NIFTRS
+183 KIFTRS
-189 EIEFKGIIG
+189 ELDFKAIIG

-205 KDSQEFMAITPERT
+205 KDSQEFMAITPDRT
-219 DLSRWVVLDKS
+219 DLNRWVVLDKS
-230 VASFDEIPAD
+230 VASFDEIPED
-240 VQEAIKAELTS
+240 VQEAIRTELTS
-251 WLVSGED
+251 WMVSGED
-258 TVVYSSESS
+258 TIAYSSESS

-275 TNEYKPSNRVV
+275 TDEYKPAGRVV
-286 AEEELTRIETPDC
+286 TEEEVARVSTPDC
-299 KSIDE
+299 KTIDE
-304 VAAFLHVDESQTIK
+304 VAAFLGLDESQTIK
-318 TLVYIA
+318 TLVYMA
-324 DEKPIVALL
+324 DEAPVVALL

-339 NEVKLKNY
+339 NEVKLKNH
-347 LGADFFE
+347 LAADFFDV
-354 PASEEEVRELFGAN
+354 ASEDQVRQLLGAG

-374 VHLPEDVQIIADRK
+374 VNLPEGVRIIADRK
-388 VEDVRNA
+388 VQDLANA

-415 TAEYVDIREVREGEV
+415 TAEYVDIREVREGEI

-455 YSESMN
+455 YSDSMN
-461 ATVLDENGRA
+461 ANVLDENGRA
-471 VPVVMGCYGI
+471 VPMIMGCYGI

-503 KGDYRYAW
+503 KGEFRYAW

-534 EALALTEQLEAEL
+534 EALTLTDQIEANL
-547 LKAGYE
+547 LSACYE
-553 VLTDDRN
+553 VLVDDRN

-575 PIRVTIGKKAADRI
+575 PIRVTVGKKAAEGI

-603 HVDNLLETLAILT
+603 HADNLLETLSILT
-616 KKEER
+616 K

>member
-1 MKQSKMLIPTLREMP
+1 MKQSKMPIPTLREMP

-33 RQISAGVYSYLPLAN
+33 RQVSAGVYSYLPLAN

-55 KIMREEFEKIGAVE
+55 NIMRQEFEKIGAVE

-75 LSADLWRE
+75 LSAELWRE

-97 KNREGSDF
+97 KNREKSDF

-133 YQIQAK
+133 YQIQPK

-160 GYSFHANYDSLDV
+160 AYSFHANYDSLDSV
-173 TYDEY
+173 YDEY
-178 KMAYE
+178 KAAYE
-183 NIFTRS
+183 RIFTRS
-189 EIEFKGIIG
+189 GLDFKAIIG

-205 KDSQEFMAITPERT
+205 KDSQEFMAITSART
-219 DLSRWVVLDKS
+219 DLDRWVVLDKS
-230 VASFDEIPAD
+230 VASFDEISAE
-240 VQEAIKAELTS
+240 VQEEIKAELLK
-251 WLVSGED
+251 WIVSGED
-258 TVVYSSESS
+258 TIAYSSESS

-286 AEEELTRIETPDC
+286 AEEEVTRVATPDV

-304 VAAFLHVDESQTIK
+304 VAAFLNVPEEQTIK
-318 TLVYIA
+318 TLFYIA
-324 DEKPIVALL
+324 DGELVAALL

-339 NEVKLKNY
+339 NEVKLKNH
-347 LGADFFE
+347 LGADFFDV
-354 PASEEEVRELFGAN
+354 ASEEEVAN
-368 FGSLGP
+368 VVQAGFGSLGP
-374 VHLPEDVQIIADRK
+374 VGLPENIKIIADRK
-388 VEDVRNA
+388 VQDVRNA

-415 TAEYVDIREVREGEV
+415 TSEYVDIREVREGEI
-430 SPDGQGVLKFAR
+430 SPDGQGVLNFAR

-455 YSESMN
+455 YSASMG
-461 ATVLDENGRA
+461 ADVLDENGRA
-471 VPVVMGCYGI
+471 VPIIMGCYGI

-503 KGDYRYAW
+503 KGEYRYAW

-523 VHLIPV
+523 VHLITV

-534 EALALTEQLEAEL
+534 EAQALTEKLEASL
-547 LKAGYE
+547 MGAGYE

-560 ERAGVK
+560 ERVGVK

-575 PIRVTIGKKAADRI
+575 PIRITVGKKAADGI

-603 HVDNLLETLAILT
+603 HADNVLETLEILS
-616 KKEER
+616 KK

>member
-1 MKQSKMLIPTLREMP
+1 MKQSQMLIPTLREMP

-25 LMLRAGYV
+25 LMVRAGYV
-33 RQISAGVYSYLPLAN
+33 RQVSAGIYAYLPLAN
-48 RVIEKAK
+48 RTIEKFK

-75 LSADLWRE
+75 LNADLWRE

-97 KNREGSDF
+97 KNRDKSDF

-115 TAIVRDSVKS
+115 TSLIRDAVKS

-133 YQIQAK
+133 YQIQSK

-160 GYSFHANYDSLDV
+160 GYSFHADYEGLDE
-173 TYDEY
+173 TYEEY
-178 KMAYE
+178 RKAYE
-183 NIFTRS
+183 AIFTRAGLD
-189 EIEFKGIIG
+189 FKGIIG

-205 KDSQEFMAITPERT
+205 KDSQEFMAITPDRT
-219 DLSRWVVLDKS
+219 DLDRWVVLDKS
-230 VASFDEIPAD
+230 IASFDEIPED
-240 VQEAIKAELTS
+240 VLEDIKKELAS

-258 TVVYSSESS
+258 TVAYSTESS

-275 TNEYKPSNRVV
+275 SNEYKPTTKVV
-286 AEEELTRIETPDC
+286 AQEDIKRVETPNC

-304 VAAFLHVDESQTIK
+304 VAAFLNVDEEQTIK
-318 TLVYIA
+318 TLLFIA
-324 DEKPIVALL
+324 DKEPVVALL
-333 VGNDQL
+333 VGNDQV
-339 NEVKLKNY
+339 NDVKLKNY
-347 LGADFFE
+347 LGADFLD
-354 PASEEEVRELFGAN
+354 PATEEDAVKVFGAN

-374 VHLPEDVQIIADRK
+374 VNLPENVRIVADRK
-388 VEDVRNA
+388 VQDVANA

-415 TAEYVDIREVREGEV
+415 EAEYVDIREVKEGEI
-430 SPDGQGVLKFAR
+430 SPDGKGVLKFAR

-455 YSESMN
+455 YSESMG
-461 ATVLDENGRA
+461 ATILDQNGRA
-471 VPVVMGCYGI
+471 VPIIMGCYGI
-481 GVSRLLSAVME
+481 GVSRILSAVIE
-492 QHARLFVNKTP
+492 QHARLFVSKTP
-503 KGDYRYAW
+503 KGAYRFAW

-523 VHLIPV
+523 VHVITV

-534 EALALTEQLEAEL
+534 EAQALTAKVEAEL
-547 LKAGYE
+547 VEKGYE
-553 VLTDDRN
+553 VLVDDRN
-560 ERAGVK
+560 ERVGSK

-575 PIRVTIGKKAADRI
+575 PIRVTVGKKAADGI

-603 HVDNLLETLAILT
+603 NAENLIETLEILT
-616 KKEER
+616 KEN

>member
-48 RVIEKAK
+48 RVIEKVK

-83 SGRYETYGEDLYKL
+83 SGRYDTYGEDLYKL

-178 KMAYE
+178 KTAYE
-183 NIFTRS
+183 NIFIRS

-258 TVVYSSESS
+258 TVVYSSESN

-275 TNEYKPSNRVV
+275 TNEYKPSNRVG
-286 AEEELTRIETPDC
+286 AKEELTRIETPDC

-354 PASEEEVRELFGAN
+354 PASEKEVRELFGAN

-415 TAEYVDIREVREGEV
+415 TAEYVDIREVREGEI

-534 EALALTEQLEAEL
+534 EALSLTEQLEAKL

-616 KKEER
+616 KKNE

>member
-33 RQISAGVYSYLPLAN
+33 RQVSAGVYSYLPLAN

-55 KIMREEFEKIGAVE
+55 RIMREEFDKIGAVE

-97 KNREGSDF
+97 KNREKSDF

-133 YQIQAK
+133 YQIQPK

-160 GYSFHANYDSLDV
+160 AYSFHANYDSLDV
-173 TYDEY
+173 AYDEY
-178 KMAYE
+178 KSAYE
-183 NIFTRS
+183 KIFTRS
-189 EIEFKGIIG
+189 ELDFKAIIG

-205 KDSQEFMAITPERT
+205 KDSQEFMAITPDRT
-219 DLSRWVVLDKS
+219 DLNRWVVLDKS
-230 VASFDEIPAD
+230 VASFDEIPEE
-240 VQEAIKAELTS
+240 VQEAIRTELTS
-251 WLVSGED
+251 WMVSGED
-258 TVVYSSESS
+258 TIAYSSESS

-275 TNEYKPSNRVV
+275 TDEYKPAGRVV
-286 AEEELTRIETPDC
+286 TEEEVARVSTPDC
-299 KSIDE
+299 KKIDE
-304 VAAFLHVDESQTIK
+304 VAAFLGLDESQTIK
-318 TLVYIA
+318 TLVYMA
-324 DEKPIVALL
+324 DESPVVALL

-339 NEVKLKNY
+339 NEVKLKNH
-347 LGADFFE
+347 LAADFFDV
-354 PASEEEVRELFGAN
+354 ASEDQVRQLLGAG

-374 VHLPEDVQIIADRK
+374 VNLPEGVRIIADRK
-388 VEDVRNA
+388 VQDLANA

-415 TAEYVDIREVREGEV
+415 TAEYVDIREVREGEI

-455 YSESMN
+455 YSDSMN
-461 ATVLDENGRA
+461 ANVLDENGRA
-471 VPVVMGCYGI
+471 VPMIMGCYGI

-503 KGDYRYAW
+503 KGEFRYAW

-529 NVKDE
+529 NIKDE
-534 EALALTEQLEAEL
+534 EALALTNQIEANL
-547 LKAGYE
+547 LSAGYE
-553 VLTDDRN
+553 VLVDDRN

-575 PIRVTIGKKAADRI
+575 PIRVTVGKKAAEGI

-603 HVDNLLETLAILT
+603 HADNLLETLSILT
-616 KKEER
+616 K